1 MNIGAVFPTTEIG
14 TDPGAIRD
22 WVQTAESLGYS
33 HVLTYDHVLGAEH
46 ARREPALGGPY
57 TERDPFHEPMTL
69 FAYMAGLTEKIELA
83 TGILI
88 LPQRQTVLVAKQAAE
103 IDLLSRGRFRLGLGT
118 GWNYVEYDSL
128 GVPFEG
134 RGKRLD
140 EQVDLLRK
148 LWQDSVID
156 FAGEYHRVE
165 RAGILPLPR
174 PDLPIWFGGFTEVAL
189 RRAARVGDGF
199 VFGTTATRMT
209 GMLQRLREMLVAEG
223 RDAENFPTEAVID
236 FSSSPSEWH
245 ADLEAWRKAG
255 GTHLGLRAMDTAA
268 EFVGSKR
275 VGFEGPK
282 DYIRALETVHR
293 ELGAEAFAPEPSSA

>member
-14 TDPGAIRD
+14 SDPTAIRD

-46 ARREPALGGPY
+46 ADRVPALGGPY
-57 TERDPFHEPMTL
+57 TERDPFHEPLTL
-69 FAYMAGLTEKIELA
+69 FAYLAGITERIELA

-103 IDLLSRGRFRLGLGT
+103 IDLLSGGRLRLGLGT

-128 GVPFEG
+128 GVPYAG

-148 LWQDSVID
+148 LWQNKVVD
-156 FAGEYHRVE
+156 FKGDHHRVE

-174 PDLPIWFGGFTEVAL
+174 PDLPIWFGGFTDIAL
-189 RRAARVGDGF
+189 RRAARIGDGF
-199 VFGTTATRMT
+199 IFGTTASRMI
-209 GMLQRLREMLVAEG
+209 GMLDQLRGHLAVEG
-223 RDAENFPTEAVID
+223 RDPKTFPTEAVID
-236 FSSSPSEWH
+236 FSSPPDEWL
-245 ADLEAWRKAG
+245 ADLEAWQNAG
-255 GTHLGLRAMDTAA
+255 GTHLAVRAMDTAA
-268 EFVGSKR
+268 EFVGAKR
-275 VGFEGPK
+275 VGFKGPQ
-282 DYIRALETVHR
+282 DYIAALETVHR
-293 ELGAEAFAPEPSSA
+293 ELGADAFSAP